1 MGGVNCANR
10 IARVASAVAK
20 EWSSMFRR
28 SRRLPEDS
36 QKSEDPGSKK
46 PEDSAVRL
54 PLRWGLILLASCL
67 AAVVVNSV
75 AGPAAAIGTGI
86 AVAVGLDRMLA

>member
-1 MGGVNCANR
+1 V
-10 IARVASAVAK
+10 
-20 EWSSMFRR
+20 
-28 SRRLPEDS
+28 
-36 QKSEDPGSKK
+36 
-46 PEDSAVRL
+46 
-54 PLRWGLILLASCL
+54 ILLASCL